1 MPIWCLAC
9 GRWLNGSQAAH
20 WRNCPTN
27 LRLWMRCDPF
37 WIGCASGL
45 PPRPTTGCNLAPS
58 LGLWGIGHSR
68 FPVEGVPACKRGGER
83 EQRPRSAAEI
93 VRTRQRGS
101 EWEPVGLCN
110 TSQMNSHCVS
120 GTVRCDPCRGRGSY
134 WSLTGG
140 VVAWLLNHRLQAFK
154 PPAWGWNSRSVEF
167 GKGSRSAG
175 LGQPVRI
182 LGRGCFDGRENF
194 PMATLWGS
202 SW

>member
-1 MPIWCLAC
+1 MAVRRHIGGIVRQTSAC
-9 GRWLNGSQAAH
+9 GCAAIPSGSVALRSCPCAQPPAATWH
-20 WRNCPTN
+20 
-27 LRLWMRCDPF
+27 
-37 WIGCASGL
+37 L
-45 PPRPTTGCNLAPS
+45 PSAWC
-58 LGLWGIGHSR
+58 IGHSR
-68 FPVEGVPACKRGGER
+68 FPGEGVPACKRGGER

-110 TSQMNSHCVS
+110 TSQMNSLCVS
-120 GTVRCDPCRGRGSY
+120 GTVLCDPCRGRGSY